1 MATISAG
8 YVFGS
13 TELVTNTKLA
23 NFINNAVITDSN
35 IVTYDDTVV
44 SVDGNV
50 VTY

>member
-1 MATISAG
+1 MATIAAG

-23 NFINNAVITDSN
+23 TFINSAVITDSD
-35 IVTYDDTVV
+35 IVTYDETVV
-44 SVDGNV
+44 SYAGNV